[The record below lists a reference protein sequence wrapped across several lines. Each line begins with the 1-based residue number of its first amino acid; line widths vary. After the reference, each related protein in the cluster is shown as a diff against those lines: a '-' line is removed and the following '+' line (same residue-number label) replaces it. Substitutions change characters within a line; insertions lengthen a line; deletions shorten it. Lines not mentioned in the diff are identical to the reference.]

1 MGCNLLGRGIAVN
14 RLKRGGSL
22 FEGIV
27 QREMEACIIRTRCA
41 RSGLPSFGGIPN
53 LRGVA
58 VNHEDLYMD
67 TQERQNK

>member
-1 MGCNLLGRGIAVN
+1 MGCNLLGRGIGVN

-27 QREMEACIIRTRCA
+27 QKEMEEYIVLTRCA

-58 VNHEDLYMD
+58 ANHEEFYMD
-67 TQERQNK
+67 TQERQNT